1 MHHWHIASQLFKA
14 THADHKFN
22 KKFVPISYKET
33 LNPFHLCLLPTIH
46 HIKRQ
51 NNLE

>member
-33 LNPFHLCLLPTIH
+33 LNPFHLCLLAFAH
-46 HIKRQ
+46 HTPR
-51 NNLE
+51 